1 MAAPDPLPT
10 ETARNSLQRG
20 QNFLAEKGEPQREG
34 EAPASEDLGIQL
46 SRSVLDTTSDT
57 PRSKATGVL
66 PSSSPL
72 ARSGPTR
79 ASRGGLSRS
88 VLYARWSTR
97 FRMPYGTVYCLL
109 QDVVK

>member
-1 MAAPDPLPT
+1 MSCLQKKRT
-10 ETARNSLQRG
+10 RVLQIISSRYVKRIARSCCWSILFIKGRSG
-20 QNFLAEKGEPQREG
+20 SFLYYLTFR
-34 EAPASEDLGIQL
+34 L
-46 SRSVLDTTSDT
+46 SDT